1 MTRPDPVS
9 TLELRPP
16 DLAPEVCGLLCGYRK
31 GSSLRAREA
40 KPENCKAG
48 LVGLRGTVDPQFG
61 LMKRHAEEMASILRA
76 AGAANMPIGVDIV
89 EPPMM
94 FELEKAGLNAQGCC

>member
-40 KPENCKAG
+40 EWELGTLAIG
-48 LVGLRGTVDPQFG
+48 AARTWTDGGRLVGTKESHPSRRCEYLVRGV
-61 LMKRHAEEMASILRA
+61 
-76 AGAANMPIGVDIV
+76 
-89 EPPMM
+89 
-94 FELEKAGLNAQGCC
+94 

>member
-40 KPENCKAG
+40 EWE
-48 LVGLRGTVDPQFG
+48 LGTLATDKYRPS
-61 LMKRHAEEMASILRA
+61 LTTSRNHYA
-76 AGAANMPIGVDIV
+76 A
-89 EPPMM
+89 
-94 FELEKAGLNAQGCC
+94 